1 MIREEIVNLIQK
13 SIKELQ
19 KEKIFPKF
27 DIPEIQIERPEEKI
41 HGDYATNVA
50 MVIAKLIKKEPMEI
64 SKLII
69 ENCKLQIEK
78 PFEKIEVAKPG
89 FINFFLSKDYL
100 QKQVEEILKEGE
112 KFGNLKNGKNKKTQ
126 VEFISANPTGPL
138 HIGNGRGAFFGD
150 TLANVLEKAGYKVTR
165 EYYINDAKSNNQI
178 KILGQTALGKGT
190 TYLTEKLKTQISNLK
205 TTTQMSK
212 LNEGEVGYLLA
223 QEVQKDIKD
232 FVENKLK
239 IKFNNWV
246 SEEDLYRKDK
256 VDKIFNWLKNK
267 SLAYQKA
274 GAWWIKT
281 SQFGTPPTHRPPAS
295 RAPEKDWVIIRETG
309 EPTYLMSD
317 IAYHKDKFDRGFQKI
332 INIWGADHQGHVS
345 KMKAVAKI
353 LGYKG
358 NLDILISQIVRLKG
372 GIKISKRKGTA
383 IDLEWL
389 IDEVGLD
396 AARFFYLMKSLD
408 TQMEFDVELAKEK
421 SEKSPVYYVQ
431 YANARIHSILA
442 KSKVK
447 TTYPPPT
454 LPLKRAPRQ
463 KSKVNLKLLS
473 HPSELEL
480 IKQLI
485 RFPEIV
491 EDTARDYQIQR
502 IPQYA
507 LDLATIFHQFYR
519 DCKVLTEDKNL
530 REARLGLILATKI
543 VLKSTLDLMGISA
556 PEKM

>member
-1 MIREEIVNLIQK
+1 MIREEILNLIQK

-19 KEKIFPKF
+19 KEKVFPKF
-27 DIPEIQIERPEEKI
+27 EISEIRIERPEEKI
-41 HGDYATNVA
+41 YGDYSTNIA
-50 MVIAKLIKKEPMEI
+50 MIIAK
-64 SKLII
+64 
-69 ENCKLQIEK
+69 QIGK
-78 PFEKIEVAKPG
+78 NPLEVAKRINWKLEIGNWKFLDKVEVIKPG

-112 KFGNLKNGKNKKTQ
+112 KFGILKIGKNKKTQ

-150 TLANVLEKAGYKVTR
+150 TLANVLEKAGYRVTR

-205 TTTQMSK
+205 TELEK
-212 LNEGEVGYLLA
+212 LKDEGEAGHLLA
-223 QEVQKDIKD
+223 QEVHKDIKNLI
-232 FVENKLK
+232 ENKLK
-239 IKFNNWV
+239 IKFDNWV

-267 SLAYQKA
+267 SLAYQKE

-281 SQFGTPPTHRPPAS
+281 SQFGDS
-295 RAPEKDWVIIRETG
+295 QDWVIIRETG

-345 KMKAVAKI
+345 KMKTVAKI

-396 AARFFYLMKSLD
+396 AARFFYLMKSLN
-408 TQMEFDVELAKEK
+408 TQMEFDLELAKEK

-431 YANARIHSILA
+431 YANARIYSILA
-442 KSKVK
+442 KSKIQN
-447 TTYPPPT
+447 P
-454 LPLKRAPRQ
+454 
-463 KSKVNLKLLS
+463 KSKIKSQNLKLLN

-530 REARLGLILATKI
+530 RDVRLGLILATKI

>member
-1 MIREEIVNLIQK
+1 M
-13 SIKELQ
+13 
-19 KEKIFPKF
+19 
-27 DIPEIQIERPEEKI
+27 
-41 HGDYATNVA
+41 
-50 MVIAKLIKKEPMEI
+50 
-64 SKLII
+64 
-69 ENCKLQIEK
+69 
-78 PFEKIEVAKPG
+78 G
-89 FINFFLSKDYL
+89 FIL
-100 QKQVEEILKEGE
+100 
-112 KFGNLKNGKNKKTQ
+112 
-126 VEFISANPTGPL
+126 
-138 HIGNGRGAFFGD
+138 
-150 TLANVLEKAGYKVTR
+150 
-165 EYYINDAKSNNQI
+165 
-178 KILGQTALGKGT
+178 
-190 TYLTEKLKTQISNLK
+190 EKLKTQISNLK

-239 IKFNNWV
+239 IKFDNWV

-281 SQFGTPPTHRPPAS
+281 AQFGDTQ
-295 RAPEKDWVIIRETG
+295 DWVIIRETG

-543 VLKSTLDLMGISA
+543 VLKNTLDLMGISA